1 MRERYP
7 EAATHSW
14 REGKAAIQSE
24 DTLPLPASRP
34 RDPVRKSWGKSPES
48 LNSSQDKRGAPLQ
61 LMPSPGL
68 RKHSMSGSTQQ
79 SSLSQVSRRSNCHVT
94 TGPSI
99 ICRVINNSESP
110 QPYHLVSGSPALQS
124 LSSSPFHVD
133 GATDLTLA
141 SFPSTWQRNVT
152 QMSPASCPLCPE

>member
-7 EAATHSW
+7 EAATNSW

-48 LNSSQDKRGAPLQ
+48 LNSSQDKRGALQ

-99 ICRVINNSESP
+99 ICRVINNSTTTTWSHHNHTIWS
-110 QPYHLVSGSPALQS
+110 QAHQRYS
-124 LSSSPFHVD
+124 LSLPP
-133 GATDLTLA
+133 
-141 SFPSTWQRNVT
+141 PS
-152 QMSPASCPLCPE
+152 M